1 MSQYPKTEISP
12 LLEGIVKDNETYDFP
27 IATIKQELLQLFLT
41 QEEYHYF
48 IQQSYR
54 KLKRDHPTIFSNV
67 FLTTLDLIL
76 DTNNTDPYTLSKED
90 YQSKIDT
97 FIEVLE
103 NLKVTRIPKNTPD
116 GELMSALQ

>member
-12 LLEGIVKDNETYDFP
+12 LLQDIVKDNDTYDFP
-27 IATIKQELLQLFLT
+27 IATIKNELLQLFLT

-54 KLKRDHPTIFSNV
+54 KLKRDHPVIFANV
-67 FLTTLDLIL
+67 FLTTLELIL
-76 DTNNTDPYTLSKED
+76 DTNSTDPYTLSKEE
-90 YQSKIDT
+90 YQTKIDT

-103 NLKVTRIPKNTPD
+103 NLKVTRVPKNTPD

>member
-12 LLEGIVKDNETYDFP
+12 LLQDIVKDNETYDFP
-27 IATIKQELLQLFLT
+27 IATIKNELLQLFLT

-54 KLKRDHPTIFSNV
+54 KLKRDHPVIFANV
-67 FLTTLDLIL
+67 FLTTLELIL
-76 DTNNTDPYTLSKED
+76 DTNSTDPYTLSKEE
-90 YQSKIDT
+90 YQTKIDT

-103 NLKVTRIPKNTPD
+103 NLKVTRVPKNTPD